1 MQTLLT
7 MSSFDGTVMNKLN
20 VYILSKAQQRH
31 DVENQHLAKTAFI
44 V

>member
-7 MSSFDGTVMNKLN
+7 ISFFDGAVMNKLN
-20 VYILSKAQQRH
+20 AYVLSKAQQRH
-31 DVENQHLAKTAFI
+31 DVENQRLAKTAFI